1 MSISEVGIQ
10 FWPWYDLPTI
20 VDHAR
25 QALRRFQFDQIWM
38 CDEFQYE
45 DTLTILTAMANTLDV
60 SLGTMVA
67 FPWRNPLELA
77 QRFAA
82 IAKLLPKGRH
92 IAAGI
97 GAGGAVQ
104 EQVIAEKTNPV
115 AVIEETVRLLR
126 GLLRGESVPLGE
138 FPNLAGRFRYNTK
151 SRAKLYFPPVEP
163 VPVILAAGGP
173 KTSRLAGRSADGI
186 ILTQIHPRTSAT
198 ALAVGLFD
206 GAVEDTELGK
216 KERGKEPFKTIYNLH
231 LSVSADGKRAR
242 DWAKRNTSY
251 GLATYLVM
259 YPQWLRIADLDMAQV
274 AHIREAYLEG
284 KGVEEAAARVTD
296 RMLEQA
302 GFIFAGTP
310 DDCLRQIERVVHDL
324 VKHPFD
330 QLVIGVPLGPD
341 IPEALDLISR
351 EVLPPLLQMLKRG
364 EPGATRRG

>member
-1 MSISEVGIQ
+1 MGMSEVGIQ
-10 FWPWYDLPTI
+10 FWPWYDLPTV
-20 VDHAR
+20 VDHAK
-25 QALRRFQFDQIWM
+25 QALRRFEFDQIWM

-45 DTLTILTAMANTLDV
+45 DTLTVLTAMANSLDV

-82 IAKLLPKGRH
+82 MAKLLPKGRH

-115 AVIEETVRLLR
+115 AVIEETIRMLR

-138 FPNLAGRFRYNTK
+138 LPQLAARFRYNTK
-151 SRAKLYFPPVEP
+151 TRAKLYFPPVEP

-173 KTSRLAGRSADGI
+173 KTSRLAGKLADGI

-198 ALAVGLFD
+198 AMAMGLFD

-216 KERGKEPFKTIYNLH
+216 KERGGDPFRTIYNLH

-242 DWAKRNTSY
+242 EWAKRNTSY

-274 AHIREAYLEG
+274 AHVREAYLEG

-296 RMLEQA
+296 EMLEQA

-310 DDCLRQIERVVHDL
+310 ADCLKQIEPVVPYL
-324 VKHPFD
+324 CKHPFD
-330 QLVIGVPLGPD
+330 QLVIGVPLGPN

-364 EPGATRRG
+364 EPVGARKV

>member
-1 MSISEVGIQ
+1 MGISEVGIQ
-10 FWPWYDLPTI
+10 FWPWYDLPTV

-25 QALRRFQFDQIWM
+25 QALKRFAFDQIWM

-45 DTLTILTAMANTLDV
+45 DTLTVLTAMANSLDV
-60 SLGTMVA
+60 SLGTMVV

-104 EQVIAEKTNPV
+104 EQVMAEKTNPV
-115 AVIEETVRLLR
+115 AVIEEAVRMLR

-173 KTSRLAGRSADGI
+173 KTSRLAGRLADGI

-198 ALAVGLFD
+198 ALAMGLFD
-206 GAVEDTELGK
+206 GAMEDTELGK
-216 KERGKEPFKTIYNLH
+216 KERGGEPFKTIYNLH
-231 LSVSADGKRAR
+231 LSVSADGRRAR
-242 DWAKRNTSY
+242 EWAKRNTSY

-259 YPQWLRIADLDMAQV
+259 YPKWLQAADINMAEV
-274 AHIREAYLEG
+274 AWIREAYLEG
-284 KGVEEAAARVTD
+284 KGVEEAAARVSD
-296 RMLEQA
+296 QMLEKA

-310 DDCLRQIERVVHDL
+310 DDCLRQIERVVPDL
-324 VKHPFD
+324 SKHSFD

-351 EVLPPLLQMLKRG
+351 EVLPPLLKMLGQAGPTQKG
-364 EPGATRRG
+364 